1 MLAIAAAIE
10 LGIRPCRARRA
21 IEKIT
26 EIAGRMDCIHA
37 GDISV
42 LSDYAHTPKALACV
56 LKEAASMKNGENELW
71 LIFGCGG
78 ERDREKR
85 PKMARIAESL
95 ADRVV
100 LTLDNCRNE
109 SPMQIL
115 KDTVAGFSHRER
127 VRVISN
133 REKAIRQTVL
143 AMKKGDCLIIAGKGH
158 EQYTIDKSGYH
169 SFDEKIVVLNAL
181 KERKGG
187 HTVSYEDPTE
197 STLNGR

>member
-1 MLAIAAAIE
+1 
-10 LGIRPCRARRA
+10 
-21 IEKIT
+21 
-26 EIAGRMDCIHA
+26 
-37 GDISV
+37 
-42 LSDYAHTPKALACV
+42 
-56 LKEAASMKNGENELW
+56 
-71 LIFGCGG
+71 
-78 ERDREKR
+78 
-85 PKMARIAESL
+85 
-95 ADRVV
+95 
-100 LTLDNCRNE
+100 
-109 SPMQIL
+109 MQIL